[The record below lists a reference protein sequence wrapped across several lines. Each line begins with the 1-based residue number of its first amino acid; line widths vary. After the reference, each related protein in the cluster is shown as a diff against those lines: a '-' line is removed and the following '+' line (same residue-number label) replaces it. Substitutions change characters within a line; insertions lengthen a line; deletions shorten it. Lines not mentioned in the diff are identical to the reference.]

1 MILLIA
7 SVFLG
12 PFTLI
17 PAIIHAHRARRDS
30 DLVRRRM
37 TMVTLVVGYAVC
49 GYSLLV
55 IGMFLVPPKTITE
68 TLPLIPADYK
78 VLDDAPIA
86 PKSHGH

>member
-1 MILLIA
+1 
-7 SVFLG
+7 
-12 PFTLI
+12 
-17 PAIIHAHRARRDS
+17 
-30 DLVRRRM
+30 M